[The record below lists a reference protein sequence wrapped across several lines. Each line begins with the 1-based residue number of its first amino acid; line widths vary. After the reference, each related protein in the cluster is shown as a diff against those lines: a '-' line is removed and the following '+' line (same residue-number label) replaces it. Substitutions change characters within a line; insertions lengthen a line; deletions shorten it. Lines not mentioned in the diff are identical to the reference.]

1 MALSVQCDLKLH
13 HVDVTTAFLNGDLTE
28 EVYMKQPEG
37 FIDEDANLVCKL
49 KKSIYGLKQ
58 SSRCWNATLDF
69 HLKEMG
75 FTQST
80 SDPCMYMDS
89 GGDGFCIGVYVDN
102 MVLAG

>member
-1 MALSVQCDLKLH
+1 
-13 HVDVTTAFLNGDLTE
+13 
-28 EVYMKQPEG
+28 MKQPEG
-37 FIDEDANLVCKL
+37 FVDEDANLVCKL

-80 SDPCMYMDS
+80 SDPCMCMDS
-89 GGDGFCIGVYVDN
+89 GGDGFCIGVYVGD
-102 MVLAG
+102 MVLARQSDQRIKEVKDELSQRFDIKDLGKLHHFL